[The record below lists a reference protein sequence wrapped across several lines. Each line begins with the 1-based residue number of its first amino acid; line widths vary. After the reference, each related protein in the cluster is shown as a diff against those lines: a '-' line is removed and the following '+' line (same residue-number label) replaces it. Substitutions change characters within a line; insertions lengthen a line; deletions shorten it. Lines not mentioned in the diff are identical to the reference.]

1 MRAQPHTIVQ
11 WIRLYASDVMN
22 SEDGVDEQPRIPAY
36 SAMETAQMMRV
47 DYYKV
52 SPGGVKALHALE
64 QYLRASGLEPTL
76 IELVKLRA
84 SLMNG
89 CAYCVDVHTKDA
101 RAKGETEQR
110 LFAVPVWRET
120 PFFSPRER
128 AALAWTEAVTDI
140 GRNGVTDALYD
151 EARAQ
156 FTEKEL
162 VDLSLAVI
170 AINAWNRLAVTF
182 RPAVGNYKPAVTAV
196 APA

>member
-1 MRAQPHTIVQ
+1 
-11 WIRLYASDVMN
+11 
-22 SEDGVDEQPRIPAY
+22 
-36 SAMETAQMMRV
+36 MMRV
-47 DYYKV
+47 DYYKA
-52 SPGGVKALHALE
+52 SPGGVEALRALD

-76 IELVKLRA
+76 IELVKVRA
-84 SLMNG
+84 SLING
-89 CAYCVDVHTKDA
+89 CAYCVDLHTKDA

-110 LFAVPVWRET
+110 LFVVSVWRET

-140 GRNGVTDALYD
+140 ARNPVTDALYD

-182 RPAVGNYKPAVTAV
+182 RPAVGNYKPAVTA
-196 APA
+196 AALA

>member
-1 MRAQPHTIVQ
+1 MT
-11 WIRLYASDVMN
+11 
-22 SEDGVDEQPRIPAY
+22 RI
-36 SAMETAQMMRV
+36 

-52 SPGGVKALHALE
+52 APGGVKAVYGLE
-64 QYLRASGLEPTL
+64 QYLRGSELEPAL
-76 IELVKLRA
+76 LELVKLRA

-89 CAYCVDVHTKDA
+89 CAYCVDLHTKDA

-140 GRNGVTDALYD
+140 GHRGVSDALYD

-162 VDLSLAVI
+162 VDLTVAVI
-170 AINAWNRLAVTF
+170 AINAWNRLAVSF
-182 RPAVGNYKPAVTAV
+182 RPAVGSYKPAAATTAV
-196 APA
+196 SA

>member
-1 MRAQPHTIVQ
+1 
-11 WIRLYASDVMN
+11 
-22 SEDGVDEQPRIPAY
+22 
-36 SAMETAQMMRV
+36 MMRV

-52 SPGGVKALHALE
+52 APGGVKALQALE
-64 QYLRASGLEPTL
+64 QYLRASGLEPAL
-76 IELVKLRA
+76 IELVKVRA

-101 RAKGETEQR
+101 RAKGETEPR
-110 LFAVPVWRET
+110 LFAVSVWRET
-120 PFFSPRER
+120 PFFSLRER

-140 GRNGVTDALYD
+140 GHNGVTDALYD

>member
-1 MRAQPHTIVQ
+1 
-11 WIRLYASDVMN
+11 
-22 SEDGVDEQPRIPAY
+22 
-36 SAMETAQMMRV
+36 MMRV

-52 SPGGVKALHALE
+52 APGGVKALQALE
-64 QYLRASGLEPTL
+64 QYLRASGLEPAL
-76 IELVKLRA
+76 IELVKVRA

-101 RAKGETEQR
+101 RAKGETEPR
-110 LFAVPVWRET
+110 LFAVSVWRET
-120 PFFSPRER
+120 PFFSLRER

-140 GRNGVTDALYD
+140 GHNGVTDALYD

-182 RPAVGNYKPAVTAV
+182 RSAVGNYKPAVAAV

>member
-1 MRAQPHTIVQ
+1 MPT
-11 WIRLYASDVMN
+11 RL
-22 SEDGVDEQPRIPAY
+22 
-36 SAMETAQMMRV
+36 
-47 DYYKV
+47 DYYAV
-52 SPGGVKALHALE
+52 APEGLKAVRALE
-64 QYLRASGLEPTL
+64 QYLRKSGLEPAL

-89 CAYCVDVHTKDA
+89 CAYCVDIHTKDA

-110 LFAVPVWRET
+110 LFATPVWREA

-140 GRNGVTDALYD
+140 GRTGVRDALYD
-151 EARAQ
+151 EARTQ

-162 VDLSLAVI
+162 VDLTLAVI

-182 RPAVGNYKPAVTAV
+182 RPAIGNYKPAVTAV

>member
-1 MRAQPHTIVQ
+1 MT
-11 WIRLYASDVMN
+11 
-22 SEDGVDEQPRIPAY
+22 RI
-36 SAMETAQMMRV
+36 

-52 SPGGVKALHALE
+52 APGGVKAVYALE
-64 QYLRASGLEPTL
+64 QYLRTTELPHPL

-89 CAYCVDVHTKDA
+89 CAYCVDIHTKDA

-110 LFAVPVWRET
+110 LYAVPVWRET

-140 GRNGVTDALYD
+140 GHGGVSDALYD

-156 FTEKEL
+156 FSDKEL
-162 VDLSLAVI
+162 VDLTVAVI

-182 RPAVGNYKPAVTAV
+182 RPAVGNYKPAAATTA
-196 APA
+196 AS

>member
-1 MRAQPHTIVQ
+1 MT
-11 WIRLYASDVMN
+11 
-22 SEDGVDEQPRIPAY
+22 RI
-36 SAMETAQMMRV
+36 

-52 SPGGVKALHALE
+52 APGAVKPLYALE
-64 QYLRASGLEPTL
+64 QYLRASELEPSL

-128 AALAWTEAVTDI
+128 AALAWTEAVTEI
-140 GRNGVTDALYD
+140 GRSGVSDALYD
-151 EARAQ
+151 EARAE
-156 FTEKEL
+156 FTDKEL
-162 VDLSLAVI
+162 VDLTIAVI
-170 AINAWNRLAVTF
+170 AINAWTRLGVTF
-182 RPAVGNYKPAVTAV
+182 RPAVGNYKPPAATTA
-196 APA
+196 ASA

>member
-1 MRAQPHTIVQ
+1 
-11 WIRLYASDVMN
+11 
-22 SEDGVDEQPRIPAY
+22 
-36 SAMETAQMMRV
+36 MMRV

-52 SPGGVKALHALE
+52 SPGGVKALQALE
-64 QYLRASGLEPTL
+64 QYLRASGVEPAL
-76 IELVKLRA
+76 IELVKVRA

-89 CAYCVDVHTKDA
+89 CAYCVDLHTKDA

-110 LFAVPVWRET
+110 LFAVSVWRET

-140 GRNGVTDALYD
+140 GRNGMTDALYD

-182 RPAVGNYKPAVTAV
+182 RPAVGTYKPAVTAV